1 MKNLNVNW
9 NNIRKAAAIASI
21 CVIGLSFTACGNRDM
36 LDTNKSFSF
45 ALITADDHESG
56 LAVGLSKYK
65 NYEGEQQQLIL
76 DDGTVLLTSSYNTTL
91 VRNKTSL
98 TMKEYA
104 AGYLQDGA
112 EITTISKESNKDF
125 NKDLFD
131 TQFTYDKAICLE
143 GNNAVIYDISQ
154 WTDYETDDQ
163 IQLKLSDGSYVLV
176 GIPDV
181 ILVREGKDYTASQI
195 AYGILGSDATV
206 KEFDPKEGFKV
217 LQK

>member
-9 NNIRKAAAIASI
+9 KNVRKALAAASIAAIA
-21 CVIGLSFTACGNRDM
+21 LSFSGCGNRDM

-45 ALITADDHESG
+45 ALIVADDHESG
-56 LAVGLSKYK
+56 LALGLSKYK

-104 AGYLQDGA
+104 EGYLQEGA
-112 EITTISKESNKDF
+112 EITTISKESKKGF
-125 NKDLFD
+125 NKDILD

-143 GNNAVIYDISQ
+143 GNNAVIYNISQ

-163 IQLKLSDGSYVLV
+163 IQLKLEDDSYVLV

-181 ILVREGKDYTASQI
+181 ILVREGKDYTAEQI
-195 AYGILGSDATV
+195 ARGILGKDSVV
-206 KEFDPKEGFKV
+206 KEFDTNEGFKV